1 MANSYDLLYL
11 YNKIKGWHYE
21 GKLRKV
27 FPFSVKSQM
36 SKISRT
42 KTPAVVHSPS
52 LEVFNHSAEDRAAGR
67 VQKESCIGCL
77 SERGDKVLW
86 ILRRRLRYEDI
97 YVLNWRECSSGVFRV
112 LSAISHLSVK
122 KHLKPGHC
130 VFPERWWWLE
140 VLLLF
145 LFSCTKSS
153 EEFVINS
160 YNCVLI
166 LFQPFITF

>member
-1 MANSYDLLYL
+1 MCLGDQDDRILEMECTSSPQIHQKYPYILNNSHGILTEC
-11 YNKIKGWHYE
+11 W
-21 GKLRKV
+21 
-27 FPFSVKSQM
+27 Q
-36 SKISRT
+36 
-42 KTPAVVHSPS
+42 KT
-52 LEVFNHSAEDRAAGR
+52 R
-67 VQKESCIGCL
+67 
-77 SERGDKVLW
+77 
-86 ILRRRLRYEDI
+86 
-97 YVLNWRECSSGVFRV
+97 VFRV

-166 LFQPFITF
+166 LFQPFITFLLFHFISLLFIILLDSILLSLVKYFLESYELLCFHYYLYWRQIFT